1 MSTQSTIVVRAQ
13 AVGGKFLGKGVASTP
28 APTLTVY
35 QSGLVK
41 ATATFTTGNSGVVVP
56 AQSPATTP
64 YPIVVLQPFPPIDF
78 SKTYVPGTYY
88 LEPSENPPP
97 DSYATVTL
105 DLAQI
110 EVAYDFEVTAYSSD
124 LPGPDSVVKVVS
136 TVNLSTSTD
145 LHVPIV
151 VPIPGLRITSLAAT
165 TAGVTV
171 DIAMMCG
178 CQITQTEL
186 PPPPAPQP
194 AEPYWPAYEFQTTV
208 DIEGPTS
215 VNAALLVCVGP
226 SRFQTQGVT
235 LAPGDYLLTVN
246 AYQPPPG
253 PGNVNKIRAK
263 VSISARTP

>member
-1 MSTQSTIVVRAQ
+1 MGTESTIVVRAQ
-13 AVGGKFLGKGVASTP
+13 AVGGKFLGKGVAATP

-41 ATATFTTGNSGVVVP
+41 ATATFTTGNSGVVVT
-56 AQSPATTP
+56 AQNAATTP
-64 YPIVVLQPFPPIDF
+64 YPIVVQKPFPPIDF

-124 LPGPDSVVKVVS
+124 LPGRDSVVRVVS

-145 LHVPIV
+145 LNVPIV

-186 PPPPAPQP
+186 PPPAPQP
-194 AEPYWPAYEFQTTV
+194 AEPYWPAYEFQASV
-208 DIEGPTS
+208 DIDGPTS
-215 VNAALLVCVGP
+215 VKGAPLVCVGP
-226 SRFQTQGVT
+226 STFQTQGVI
-235 LAPGDYLLTVN
+235 LAPGDYVLTVN

-253 PGNVNKIRAK
+253 AGNINKVRAK
-263 VSISARTP
+263 VSVSAPTP